1 MIDIH
6 THPVMIKELM
16 DNDPDLEKNINQFFG
31 FHFPPQSL
39 QNFTLELDAS
49 GVDQAVLLPID
60 TTSAHGC
67 KIVSNEQVAE
77 IVDADSHYIGFAS
90 VDPNLS
96 KAPQDLEH
104 AIKKLGLQGLKLD
117 PSLQQFYPNDE
128 TTAFPVYQACQEL
141 EIPVLIHC
149 GMSWVPQGLAKY
161 SQPLLLEETVQAFP
175 DVNFILA
182 HFGWPW
188 VNEAQMLAVK
198 YPNVYLDTAILYSG
212 TPANAMQRV
221 IGQQVGLE
229 VVERSLA
236 NKILFGSN
244 YPRVDIRRSV
254 QGLKSL
260 DLAPRTKNAIMGG
273 NARKILKLEA

>member
-6 THPVMIKELM
+6 THPVMIKELVES
-16 DNDPDLEKNINQFFG
+16 DPDLERNIHQVFG
-31 FHFPPQSL
+31 FHFPPQPL
-39 QNFTLELDAS
+39 RNFTLEMDAAGLS
-49 GVDQAVLLPID
+49 QAVLLPID
-60 TTSAHGC
+60 ATSAHGC
-67 KIVSNEQVAE
+67 QIVSNEQVASLVE
-77 IVDADSHYIGFAS
+77 ADTHFIGFAS

-96 KAPQDLEH
+96 EAPRQLEH
-104 AIKKLGLQGLKLD
+104 AILNLGLRGVKLD
-117 PSLQQFYPNDE
+117 PSLQQFYPNDHD
-128 TTAFPVYQACQEL
+128 TAFSVYEACQEL
-141 EIPVLIHC
+141 EIPVLVHS
-149 GMSWVPQGLAKY
+149 GMSWTPRGLAKY

-175 DVNFILA
+175 RVNFILA

-188 VNEAQMLAVK
+188 VNEAQMLAIK

-212 TPANAMQRV
+212 TPENAMQRV

-236 NKILFGSN
+236 NKILFGTN

-254 QGLKSL
+254 RGLNAL
-260 DLAPRTKNAIMGG
+260 DLAPRTKNAILDG

>member
-1 MIDIH
+1 M
-6 THPVMIKELM
+6 E
-16 DNDPDLEKNINQFFG
+16 
-31 FHFPPQSL
+31 
-39 QNFTLELDAS
+39 AA
-49 GVDQAVLLPID
+49 GVSQAVLLPID

-67 KIVSNEQVAE
+67 EIVSNDQVAK
-77 IVDADSHYIGFAS
+77 IVDADSHFIGFAS

-96 KAPQDLEH
+96 DAPQKLKDAVEN
-104 AIKKLGLQGLKLD
+104 LGLSGLKLD
-117 PSLQQFYPNDE
+117 PSLQRFYPNDQAI
-128 TTAFPVYQACQEL
+128 AFPVYEACEQL

-149 GMSWVPQGLAKY
+149 GMSWTPQGLAKY
-161 SQPLLLEETVQAFP
+161 SQPLLLEETVQTFP
-175 DVNFILA
+175 GVNFILA

-188 VNEAQMLAVK
+188 VNEAQMLAIK

-212 TPANAMQRV
+212 TPGNAMQRV

-254 QGLKSL
+254 SGLKSL
-260 DLAPRTKNAIMGG
+260 DLTPRTQHAILAG

>member
-6 THPVMIKELM
+6 THPVMIKELVE
-16 DNDPDLEKNINQFFG
+16 NDPDLQRNINHVFG

-39 QNFTLELDAS
+39 RNFTLELDAA
-49 GVDQAVLLPID
+49 GVSQALLLPVD
-60 TTSAHGC
+60 VTSAYGC
-67 KIVSNEQVAE
+67 KIVSNEQIARL
-77 IVDADSHYIGFAS
+77 VDTDTHFLGFAS
-90 VDPNLS
+90 VDPNRPE
-96 KAPQDLEH
+96 APRELKQ
-104 AIKKLGLQGLKLD
+104 AIQNLGLRGLKLD
-117 PSLQQFYPNDE
+117 PSLQRFYPNDPA
-128 TTAFPVYQACQEL
+128 TAFPVYEACQSL

-149 GMSWVPQGLAKY
+149 GMSWAPQGLAKY
-161 SQPLLLEETVQAFP
+161 AQPLLMEETVQAFP
-175 DVNFILA
+175 GVNFILA

-188 VNEAQMLAVK
+188 VNEAQMLAIK
-198 YPNVYLDTAILYSG
+198 YHNVYLDTAILYSG
-212 TPANAMQRV
+212 TPGNAMQRV

-254 QGLKSL
+254 RGLQAL
-260 DLAPRTKNAIMGG
+260 DLTPRTKNAILDG